1 MVKKLGT
8 KKPFV
13 DVPVRLRVLFRQ
25 SFFFPP
31 PPRSFRP
38 YSTVNFFFL
47 SLLATPSE
55 NSNLNKRNDYQM
67 LLKYM
72 YRLREVP
79 IHIILLYYYCF
90 L

>member
-8 KKPFV
+8 KNRSSTCPYDYAFCFV
-13 DVPVRLRVLFRQ
+13 KVFFPSRLVLYDPILPLT
-25 SFFFPP
+25 FFF
-31 PPRSFRP
+31 
-38 YSTVNFFFL
+38 
-47 SLLATPSE
+47 SLVATPSE

-72 YRLREVP
+72 YRLREAP